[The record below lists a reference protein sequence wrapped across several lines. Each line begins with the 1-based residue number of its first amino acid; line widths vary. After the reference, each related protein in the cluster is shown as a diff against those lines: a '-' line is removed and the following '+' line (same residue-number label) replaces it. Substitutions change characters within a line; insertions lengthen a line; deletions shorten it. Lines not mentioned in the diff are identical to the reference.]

1 VVAETETGN
10 ANQKAALIIYL
21 AVMARPKKHSTNNI
35 HESFSDVAL
44 LMLATFIF
52 LLVTILITSRLTEQ
66 NELPKLRA
74 ELAAI
79 KDKLNI
85 SESDKDRLLTD
96 IQKMIVTD
104 SEGQLETI
112 LDTASVGRKDFDLFI
127 DGLKDIPGRNLHM
140 IVDATGSM
148 HGVAAFLIPVLRMI
162 VIRSDKDLTAITWF
176 SNRDTQTYTGTMAEM
191 FDLLMVGAPFT
202 GNIENIGHTFHVV
215 TEESPAPDAYLLVGD
230 EPSDD
235 VINYN
240 SIPSP
245 VFTLP
250 LGRSDPYTE
259 EDYLALAQKTGGK
272 MLHLSFH

>member
-1 VVAETETGN
+1 
-10 ANQKAALIIYL
+10 
-21 AVMARPKKHSTNNI
+21 MARRRKQSASNI

-52 LLVTILITSRLTEQ
+52 LLVTILITSRLSEQ
-66 NELPKLRA
+66 NELPKLKA
-74 ELAAI
+74 ELQAL
-79 KDKLNI
+79 KNKLNI

-112 LDTASVGRKDFDLFI
+112 LDTANIGRKDFDLFI
-127 DGLKDIPGRNLHM
+127 EGLKDIPGKDLHM

-148 HGVAAFLIPVLRMI
+148 HGVATFLIPVLRMI
-162 VIRSDKDLTAITWF
+162 VIRADKELTAITWF
-176 SNRDTQTYTGTMAEM
+176 SNKSTQTYTGAMAEM
-191 FDLLMVGAPFT
+191 FDLLIVGAPFV
-202 GNIENIGHTFHVV
+202 GNIENIGHTFRVI
-215 TEESPAPDAYLLVGD
+215 TKESPIPGAYVLIGD

-235 VINYN
+235 TINYH

-250 LGRSDPYTE
+250 MGRSDPYTE
-259 EDYLALAQKTGGK
+259 EEYTTLAQKTGGK
-272 MLHLSFH
+272 MLHLSIR

>member
-1 VVAETETGN
+1 
-10 ANQKAALIIYL
+10 
-21 AVMARPKKHSTNNI
+21 MARRHKHSTNSI
-35 HESFSDVAL
+35 HESFADLAL

-52 LLVTILITSRLTEQ
+52 LLVTILITSNLSEQ

-74 ELAAI
+74 ELSAL
-79 KDKLNI
+79 KTKLNI
-85 SESDKDRLLTD
+85 SESDKDRLLAD

-104 SEGQLETI
+104 SEGQLATI
-112 LDTASVGRKDFDLFI
+112 LDTANIGRKDFDLFI
-127 DGLKDIPGRNLHM
+127 DGLKDIPGKDLHL

-148 HGVAAFLIPVLRMI
+148 HGVAGFLIPVLRMI
-162 VIRSDKDLTAITWF
+162 VIRANKQLKAITWF
-176 SNRDTQTYTGTMAEM
+176 SDSSTRTYTGTMAEM
-191 FDLLMVGAPFT
+191 FDLFMNGAPFT

-215 TEESPAPDAYLLVGD
+215 TQESPAPDAYLLVGD

-240 SIPSP
+240 AIPSP

-259 EDYLALAQKTGGK
+259 EDYLAIAQKTGGK
-272 MLHLSFH
+272 MLRISIQ